1 MSFDKLFILVVII
14 SAVNVTGTTVR
25 CSEEPSCHRSWQIF
39 KGNKKSG
46 LFRPLFAKRR
56 RRKGNLSG
64 KAMHDAVPANAKTHG
79 LKKSQ
84 FLEEG

>member
-1 MSFDKLFILVVII
+1 MSFDKWFILVVII
-14 SAVNVTGTTVR
+14 SAVNVTGRGLDAANSPVVFGIHK
-25 CSEEPSCHRSWQIF
+25 SL
-39 KGNKKSG
+39 KGIKKSG
-46 LFRPLFAKRR
+46 LLRPLFAKRR

-64 KAMHDAVPANAKTHG
+64 KAMHDAVPACAKTHG

>member
-1 MSFDKLFILVVII
+1 MHEELKL
-14 SAVNVTGTTVR
+14 SQTGQQ
-25 CSEEPSCHRSWQIF
+25 SLE
-39 KGNKKSG
+39 NKKAACSQAA
-46 LFRPLFAKRR
+46 FAKRR

-64 KAMHDAVPANAKTHG
+64 KAMHDAVPANAETHG

>member
-1 MSFDKLFILVVII
+1 MLRERRLDAAKSPVV
-14 SAVNVTGTTVR
+14 TVPCNESVKKKIKKR
-25 CSEEPSCHRSWQIF
+25 PDHR
-39 KGNKKSG
+39 
-46 LFRPLFAKRR
+46 PPFAKRR

-64 KAMHDAVPANAKTHG
+64 KAMHDAVPACAKTHG

>member
-1 MSFDKLFILVVII
+1 MLRERRLDAWKAPIVVKREI
-14 SAVNVTGTTVR
+14 
-25 CSEEPSCHRSWQIF
+25 
-39 KGNKKSG
+39 KKRPVH
-46 LFRPLFAKRR
+46 RPLFAKRR
-56 RRKGNLSG
+56 KRKGNLSG

>member
-1 MSFDKLFILVVII
+1 MLRERRLDAWKAPIV
-14 SAVNVTGTTVR
+14 
-25 CSEEPSCHRSWQIF
+25 F
-39 KGNKKSG
+39 KREIKKRPVH
-46 LFRPLFAKRR
+46 RPLFAKRR
-56 RRKGNLSG
+56 KRKGNLSG

>member
-1 MSFDKLFILVVII
+1 MLRERRLDAWKTPVVTENWTRNLQKEI
-14 SAVNVTGTTVR
+14 
-25 CSEEPSCHRSWQIF
+25 
-39 KGNKKSG
+39 KKRPVH
-46 LFRPLFAKRR
+46 RPLFAKRR
-56 RRKGNLSG
+56 KRKGNLSG

>member
-1 MSFDKLFILVVII
+1 MLRERRLDAAEGPVVTAQCKESVKKIKK
-14 SAVNVTGTTVR
+14 R
-25 CSEEPSCHRSWQIF
+25 PDHR
-39 KGNKKSG
+39 
-46 LFRPLFAKRR
+46 PPFAKRR

-64 KAMHDAVPANAKTHG
+64 KAMHDAVPACAKTHG